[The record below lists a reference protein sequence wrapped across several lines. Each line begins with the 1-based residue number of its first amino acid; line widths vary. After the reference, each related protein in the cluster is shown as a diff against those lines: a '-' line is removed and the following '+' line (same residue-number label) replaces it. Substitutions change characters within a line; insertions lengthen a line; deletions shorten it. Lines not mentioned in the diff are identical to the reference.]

1 MTIDLYLYCGLIGF
15 LGLVFA
21 VLMQLKSQKDKARV
35 ANIHFKVG
43 AFFGDEWINIALS
56 VVVIVIGLVLIP
68 SVVGWRPA
76 YIPFVKPAFLPIGYM
91 GTDIILKL
99 FGVVNKRLNAAIDVK
114 TNIADGVQ

>member
-1 MTIDLYLYCGLIGF
+1 MTIQLYLYCGFIGF

-21 VLMQLKSQKDKARV
+21 VLMQLKSQKDKAKV
-35 ANIHFKVG
+35 ANLPFKISS
-43 AFFGDEWINIALS
+43 FFADEWINVALS
-56 VVVIVIGLVLIP
+56 IVVIIIGLVLIP
-68 SVVGWRPA
+68 SVVGWRPQ
-76 YIPFVKPAFLPIGYM
+76 YITFVKPAFLPIGYM